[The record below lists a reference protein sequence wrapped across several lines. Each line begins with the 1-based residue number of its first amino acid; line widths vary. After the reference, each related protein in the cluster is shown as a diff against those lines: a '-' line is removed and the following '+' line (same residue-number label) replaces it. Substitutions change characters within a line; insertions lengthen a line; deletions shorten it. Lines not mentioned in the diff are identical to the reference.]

1 MKCGYSFEGQSF
13 ETHKP
18 EPDSF
23 FFCRLQETKNLDI
36 AHSHFMCLNMCAAL
50 TVWALLASVLPADH
64 KSAAVI
70 LCKKPGFGSIIT
82 DVLDWAEVLTR
93 RRKVR
98 QILLSAPSNTYQGSF
113 DVTVDLS
120 PWMKKN

>member
-1 MKCGYSFEGQSF
+1 MCSVKAKKKCNVRDEYQKYKVKCGYSFEGQSF

-70 LCKKPGFGSIIT
+70 LCKKPGFGS
-82 DVLDWAEVLTR
+82 
-93 RRKVR
+93 
-98 QILLSAPSNTYQGSF
+98 
-113 DVTVDLS
+113 S
-120 PWMKKN
+120 PMCWTGLRC